1 VTTVPMDVEPE
12 EQDPDAPEPLSD
24 GEFLSIVEQEI
35 RQAINA
41 DGSLIASD
49 QQEALEFYE
58 GKPFGNEVDGSSK
71 VVMRTV
77 AETVDWA
84 MPSLMRMVFY
94 TNEVVRYED
103 ATPESEQAGHGRRM
117 TLAINEIFRQ
127 HLRGFRVV
135 HDWAKAGMLEK
146 FSTVKFWVEEVREPS
161 IETIPGLT
169 EDQVALLG
177 LSPEVQS
184 KQVEYIDHE
193 ERAQPILDAAN
204 QPIGTMQVFD
214 VRIKRWKR
222 YKRVRLE
229 TVPPEEFLCSQR
241 ATKLDQQIDFVAQRR
256 RITRSELVSLG
267 IPRALVASV
276 PAASLKAVSD
286 SRAISRR
293 ENETPDFSVVSRA
306 DKASQ
311 EVIATESY
319 IRVDKDGD
327 GYSELRRVVTG
338 GEITQ
343 VLLEDDYAEMHGFA
357 GWTPYPMPHKLYG
370 RDAKDIVGDLQEISS
385 TLLRQLLDNIYRMNN
400 ARHKIKPEYV
410 DLDSYYDGEAG
421 APVLVE
427 EMDAIEAM
435 EVPPLPSWGF
445 DALKFVETVKEQR
458 SGIHPYSQESY
469 AAGQNQTASGV
480 STVFE
485 AAMAQLQLLCQHLA
499 GGLEDLFRNHAP
511 RIMKARGHGRGAASR
526 SATSGSRYD
535 PQQWPDEMRVAVQ
548 VGLSPGQ
555 TEQRIQR
562 LIMIARTPEGGA
574 RGLRGRATWCSPDQI
589 YHTAERIVEQCGYQN
604 PLDGVLL
611 LAPGQGAAAAAA
623 RPDADQGADE
633 GPQDA
638 QSGAARSSSRG
649 SSSTGSGSGQE
660 ARLERESM
668 RAHEREPAR
677 RSRRRSAPSATPPT
691 SSSRPRSSRQ
701 PPRARRPRRRRRA
714 VQEQSEPE
722 EPEIEAPAHSR
733 AAAAELARFRTECMR
748 LLDDP
753 ATKQILAKVRAD
765 IRRESENSK
774 PEERKL
780 REHCYY
786 LLNAVVRIERALRHF
801 GGGGK
806 LSLVTHERSRGG
818 SGSAA

>member
-499 GGLEDLFRNHAP
+499 GGLEDLFRLMP
-511 RIMKARGHGRGAASR
+511 RIMKLAGMGEERIKVGDEWI
-526 SATSGSRYD
+526 TYN
-535 PQQWPDEMRVAVQ
+535 PQEWPDEMRVAVQ

-562 LIMIARTPEGGA
+562 LIMLLGLQKEARAGFGPGY
-574 RGLRGRATWCSPDQI
+574 LVSDDQI
-589 YHTAERIVEQCGYQN
+589 YGTAVRIVEQSGFAS
-604 PLDGVLL
+604 PT
-611 LAPGQGAAAAAA
+611 AFFSSPQGKEPQPPP
-623 RPDADQGADE
+623 PDPKQIEAETKDR
-633 GPQDA
+633 DA
-638 QSGAARSSSRG
+638 QSGRALELSRLEFDRQKERDQ
-649 SSSTGSGSGQE
+649 QE
-660 ARLERESM
+660 RLERESM
-668 RAHEREPAR
+668 RAHERGLLEIAAQER
-677 RSRRRSAPSATPPT
+677 AQRYSADK
-691 SSSRPRSSRQ
+691 Q
-701 PPRARRPRRRRRA
+701 F
-714 VQEQSEPE
+714 
-722 EPEIEAPAHSR
+722 EAAQLQ
-733 AAAAELARFRTECMR
+733 AAATRAKAEEKEA
-748 LLDDP
+748 
-753 ATKQILAKVRAD
+753 
-765 IRRESENSK
+765 S
-774 PEERKL
+774 
-780 REHCYY
+780 
-786 LLNAVVRIERALRHF
+786 
-801 GGGGK
+801 
-806 LSLVTHERSRGG
+806 
-818 SGSAA
+818 SAGAE